1 MFVEIH
7 VPGTNV
13 HDIGV
18 SAKVSRFKRC
28 HGSLAQISVC
38 GETPIILTPIRAKE
52 KEAALIHGVE
62 QKDRGLKQ
70 DVDMTN
76 VWCSSYFRALITRV
90 WSHVFYLTRFS
101 SSLLRWESN
110 FFSFRFKIVSLFPL
124 GLTQSIDEKP
134 AVSHITPYYI
144 ILGLK
149 NCSLCS
155 GKIQI

>member
-18 SAKVSRFKRC
+18 SAKVYIFKRC

-38 GETPIILTPIRAKE
+38 GETHIILTPIRAKE

-90 WSHVFYLTRFS
+90 LSHSFFFFA
-101 SSLLRWESN
+101 SSLKVQ
-110 FFSFRFKIVSLFPL
+110 FFLVQIQDCIIFPSWL
-124 GLTQSIDEKP
+124 NS
-134 AVSHITPYYI
+134 V
-144 ILGLK
+144 
-149 NCSLCS
+149 NR
-155 GKIQI
+155 

>member
-7 VPGTNV
+7 VPVTNV

-18 SAKVSRFKRC
+18 SAKVYRFKRC

-76 VWCSSYFRALITRV
+76 VWCSSYFRASMITRV
-90 WSHVFYLTRFS
+90 LSPSFFFFA
-101 SSLLRWESN
+101 SSLRVQ
-110 FFSFRFKIVSLFPL
+110 FFLVQIQDCIIFP
-124 GLTQSIDEKP
+124 S
-134 AVSHITPYYI
+134 
-144 ILGLK
+144 
-149 NCSLCS
+149 
-155 GKIQI
+155 

>member
-7 VPGTNV
+7 VPVTNV

-18 SAKVSRFKRC
+18 SAKVYRFKRC

-90 WSHVFYLTRFS
+90 LSHLFFFFA
-101 SSLLRWESN
+101 SSLRVQ
-110 FFSFRFKIVSLFPL
+110 FFLVQIQDCIIFP
-124 GLTQSIDEKP
+124 S
-134 AVSHITPYYI
+134 
-144 ILGLK
+144 
-149 NCSLCS
+149 
-155 GKIQI
+155 